1 MVGRHEGD
9 ALIGMPAAAQAT
21 DGALLA
27 QQTLYGDASQG
38 NNDARIDGGKLALEI
53 GLAGGDFLGTRIAV
67 LRRTAFFHIADIN
80 LVAAQPHG
88 EEDAIEKPSGLADEG
103 LSPFVLLATWG
114 LADEHEARLGV
125 ADPENDVPAPLAEG
139 TAATVFE
146 FGTDFLE
153 GFLTTQDPTAAL
165 DTGDMQ
171 GAHRQVRRNRAGRG
185 HDQVPNAEQAQILQQ
200 STCLTANFQE
210 ILFHRLRRLLA
221 LQDTRGILSFLVKKK
236 IRCLMAFMIVLAA
249 TLSLLLWPAEAF
261 AWGIGIHLQ
270 LGSHILDKL
279 HLLPAALQTLLVAHP
294 QDFLYGCISADITI
308 GKKFT
313 HYLNHCHSWRL
324 GRKILAASV
333 TDRQKACAYGYITH
347 LAADTIAHSY
357 FVPFKMVRSFNTVML
372 NHAYWELRFEAD
384 VPREVWG
391 IARGLAR
398 LDFRENDTMMRG
410 VLADT
415 IFSFNTNKRIF
426 NSLLL
431 LNRLQQWQKV
441 LRSLSSTSRFEL
453 PETSRR
459 EYFDLACDAAESVL
473 MHMDESPYWKADPTG
488 ERAIS
493 AARMIRKNL
502 HLLWLEG
509 KISDAEAEAIVNGL
523 RLRFREGI
531 TRPREVLDLLS
542 NA

>member
-1 MVGRHEGD
+1 
-9 ALIGMPAAAQAT
+9 
-21 DGALLA
+21 
-27 QQTLYGDASQG
+27 
-38 NNDARIDGGKLALEI
+38 
-53 GLAGGDFLGTRIAV
+53 
-67 LRRTAFFHIADIN
+67 
-80 LVAAQPHG
+80 
-88 EEDAIEKPSGLADEG
+88 
-103 LSPFVLLATWG
+103 
-114 LADEHEARLGV
+114 
-125 ADPENDVPAPLAEG
+125 
-139 TAATVFE
+139 
-146 FGTDFLE
+146 
-153 GFLTTQDPTAAL
+153 
-165 DTGDMQ
+165 
-171 GAHRQVRRNRAGRG
+171 
-185 HDQVPNAEQAQILQQ
+185 
-200 STCLTANFQE
+200 
-210 ILFHRLRRLLA
+210 
-221 LQDTRGILSFLVKKK
+221 
-236 IRCLMAFMIVLAA
+236 MIVLAA